1 MLFQRARDARPDY
14 VAKALAPARAKQ
26 PATASPLARLPFV
39 ISIGLLLATFSFPL
53 HAAGFAPEPYRLGP
67 NPHPHPHPHPN
78 PNPSPN
84 PNTNPKTTRT
94 LTLTLALAANQ
105 ASFAQATGPPAAWGR
120 RAWGVLYG
128 AGVALFSADPKPNPN
143 PNPTPTPTPT
153 PNQAWRSSPC

>member
-53 HAAGFAPEPYRLGP
+53 HAAGFAR
-67 NPHPHPHPHPN
+67 
-78 PNPSPN
+78 
-84 PNTNPKTTRT
+84 
-94 LTLTLALAANQ
+94 
-105 ASFAQATGPPAAWGR
+105 ATGPPAAWGR

-128 AGVALFSADPKPNPN
+128 AGVALFSLLMQTIADLQKFKHKAREGADAPCFGALCSLTLAAMVPNPRAYG
-143 PNPTPTPTPT
+143 P
-153 PNQAWRSSPC
+153 